1 MTLAIVRPGPFTTVQ
16 DLGRPGHGR
25 LGVPPSGAADSLALR
40 IANRLVGNPDSAA
53 AIEFTLVGPAV
64 RFETDACAAL
74 AGSRFAA
81 KLDGR
86 GAPHLESFSVR
97 RGQVLDIGQTT
108 EGARG
113 VLAVNGGIDVPLVL
127 GSRSTFVG
135 GGFGGVEGRPL
146 RSGDRLPLDSAP
158 GAAGGRQVRRG
169 ALPTYQSEPVLRV
182 VAGPQRE
189 VFGDGAWRTFLTA
202 DYKVSTRSDRV
213 GVRLEG
219 PALERHDAADLLPEG
234 LAPGAIQVPGDG
246 QPILLGADRPTTGGY
261 TKIATVVTVDLWRAA
276 QAKPGDRLRFVEV
289 GVEAARVF
297 YREQQEWL
305 RSAIEDVA

>member
-1 MTLAIVRPGPFTTVQ
+1 MTLAIVRPGPFSTVQ
-16 DLGRPGHGR
+16 DLGRPGHGG

-40 IANRLVGNPDSAA
+40 IANRLVGNPDSGA
-53 AIEFTLVGPAV
+53 AIEFTLVGPAI
-64 RFETDACAAL
+64 RFETDACVAF

-81 KLDGR
+81 ELDGR
-86 GAPHLESFSVR
+86 GAPHLESFRVC

-113 VLAVNGGIDVPLVL
+113 ILAVNGGIDVPLVL

-146 RSGDRLPLDSAP
+146 RSGDRLPLGSAR
-158 GAAGGRQVRRG
+158 AAPSGRQLRPG
-169 ALPTYQSEPVLRV
+169 ALPTYVSEPVLRV
-182 VAGPQRE
+182 VAGPQLER
-189 VFGDGAWRTFLTA
+189 FTDGAWPAFLAA
-202 DYKVSTRSDRV
+202 DYRVSTRSDRV

-219 PALERHDAADLLPEG
+219 PAVERQEAADLLPEG
-234 LAPGAIQVPGDG
+234 LAPGAVQVPGDG

-289 GVEAARVF
+289 GVEAARAL
-297 YREQQEWL
+297 YRERQEWL
-305 RSAIEDVA
+305 RSAIEDGA